1 MTVHVRQTKSMKRF
15 RFAFTDPEVD
25 IDVSRHVR
33 DTGVLE
39 IRMHRLWNDLL
50 LNCSQPDA
58 RFVDVGGN
66 FGWYSVM
73 AAVYGCRVTAW
84 EPVPRFAAFFK
95 YNMLLNNVTHLID
108 LREKIVSDKDGDR
121 LVIRVPAKGI
131 LGTAGIDGANIDDN
145 DELESIERETER
157 LDTIIK
163 GPSTLLKVDV
173 EGFEPQV
180 FYGAKGLIQANLL
193 PNILFEYSPGVFER
207 VQDMNRTCANP
218 EVLMAFVNAGYEL
231 FDLSNVVHAPGFE
244 RQPIYSI
251 PAAVL
256 RNDLEDC
263 VRRKARKLNC
273 PDHPKLLQLGWNRCN
288 VEPSGL
294 HPQSYR
300 PTFTFNTNIWAT
312 KRRAPGWQPKGVA
325 ALIPPEADLL
335 HTYYVSDKRP
345 GPGGWPCTAHWLD
358 PKTGHV
364 SGFAGMEGALVE
376 RLHSYLPSPY
386 VPVFKSSSRAML

>member
-1 MTVHVRQTKSMKRF
+1 MLMTVHVRQTKSMKRF

-131 LGTAGIDGANIDDN
+131 LGTAGIDGANIDAN
-145 DELESIERETER
+145 NELESIERETER

-173 EGFEPQV
+173 EGFEPQ
-180 FYGAKGLIQANLL
+180 GLIQANLL

-231 FDLSNVVHAPGFE
+231 FDLSNVEHAPGFE
-244 RQPIYSI
+244 RQPIYNI

-263 VRRKARKLNC
+263 
-273 PDHPKLLQLGWNRCN
+273 LGWNRCN

-358 PKTGHV
+358 PKTGH
-364 SGFAGMEGALVE
+364 
-376 RLHSYLPSPY
+376 
-386 VPVFKSSSRAML
+386 PVDISAFRVDKW